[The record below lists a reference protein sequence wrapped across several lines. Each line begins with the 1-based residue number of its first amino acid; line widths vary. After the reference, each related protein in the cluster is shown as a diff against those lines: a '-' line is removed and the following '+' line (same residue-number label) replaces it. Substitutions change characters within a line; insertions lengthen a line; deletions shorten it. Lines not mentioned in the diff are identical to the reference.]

1 MKGQTTPKVKSHTAN
16 DRMGML
22 GILITVLV
30 LLAVM
35 LSRSRALE
43 VTVDSFKRRQAEL
56 EELVRLE
63 EERTKEIESLK
74 EYMLTDEYAEQT
86 ARERLGLVKENEIVF
101 EEVQ

>member
-1 MKGQTTPKVKSHTAN
+1 
-16 DRMGML
+16 ML

>member
-1 MKGQTTPKVKSHTAN
+1 
-16 DRMGML
+16 MGML

>member
-1 MKGQTTPKVKSHTAN
+1 
-16 DRMGML
+16 MGML

-101 EEVQ
+101 EEGQ